1 MFEDIKPGDIVSRMF
16 GGKPMKLKVTAVDEQ
31 YIYCGPDQIG
41 WKFRRDNGAEVDEE
55 LDWGSITGNVC
66 HTGSY
71 LIKE

>member
-1 MFEDIKPGDIVSRMF
+1 MFKHLKPGDIVSRMF
-16 GGKPMKLKVTAVDEQ
+16 GFSGETMKLRITAVDDK

-55 LDWGSITGNVC
+55 LGWGTKG
-66 HTGSY
+66 TGSY